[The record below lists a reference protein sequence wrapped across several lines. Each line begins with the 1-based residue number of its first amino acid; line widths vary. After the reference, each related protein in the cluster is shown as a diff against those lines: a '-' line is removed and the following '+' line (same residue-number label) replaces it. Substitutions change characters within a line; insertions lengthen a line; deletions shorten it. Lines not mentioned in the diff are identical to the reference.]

1 MSEDRA
7 TKLSQTVEKEVRFL
21 IGDLHMQILVLR
33 SMLDMVQ
40 QQQQQQPQQD
50 THSPQSA
57 ASMNGGR
64 QPEQSQ

>member
-33 SMLDMVQ
+33 GMLDMV
-40 QQQQQQPQQD
+40 QQQQQPQQD

>member
-40 QQQQQQPQQD
+40 QQQQQPQQD

-64 QPEQSQ
+64 QPEQSP